1 MHDSSTGQTLLRT
14 GTFISC
20 FGTVCRYDLKPEQIN
35 RTLNS
40 NYFETASELNS
51 NFKYITS

>member
-1 MHDSSTGQTLLRT
+1 M
-14 GTFISC
+14 SC

-51 NFKYITS
+51 NFKYITA